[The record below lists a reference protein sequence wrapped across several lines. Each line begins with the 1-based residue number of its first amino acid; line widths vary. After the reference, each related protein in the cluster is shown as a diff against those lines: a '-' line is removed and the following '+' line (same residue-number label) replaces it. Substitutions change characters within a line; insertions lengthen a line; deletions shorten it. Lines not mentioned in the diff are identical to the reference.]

1 MFRVHT
7 PKTNLSSILYYIT
20 GHGYGHAVRSSQII
34 GSLKKASPDLKI
46 HVRTTAPDW
55 LFLNR
60 TFQSRQA
67 VDVGILQGDSLEM
80 DLAGTLRACRS
91 LHHSLPR
98 LIEHETNFV
107 REHQIGLILGDIPPL
122 CFEIAMRAS
131 VDSVA
136 IANFTW
142 SEIYGAYI
150 RKYPGF
156 KPLIAEMESFY
167 RQATLA
173 LTLPY
178 PCGMEVFPRQE
189 PIPWVARRSLLT
201 KREARKAFEL
211 PDAATVVLL
220 SFGGLGLERFPWGNL
235 KAMGEFFF
243 VTTGEN
249 KQETNNLRVL
259 PEAQRNYADLVRA
272 VDIIVTKPGYGI
284 VADIIAH
291 QVATLYTDRG
301 DFAEYRYLV
310 RALEDCATVEFI
322 PQQQLLSG
330 NLVPYLTRLLNK
342 KKNWPTVPLDG
353 ADVAAAKILR
363 LIGP

>member
-1 MFRVHT
+1 
-7 PKTNLSSILYYIT
+7 LSSILYYIT
-20 GHGYGHAVRSSQII
+20 GHGYGHAVRSSQVIS
-34 GSLKKASPDLKI
+34 SLKKTSPDLKI
-46 HVRTTAPDW
+46 HVRTTAPEW

-60 TFQSRQA
+60 AFQSRQTI
-67 VDVGILQGDSLEM
+67 DVGIAQKDSLEM
-80 DLAGTLRACRS
+80 DLDGTLRACQS
-91 LHHSLPR
+91 LHNSVPR
-98 LIEHETNFV
+98 LIEQETDFV
-107 REHQIGLILGDIPPL
+107 RKHQIRLILGDIPPL

-150 RKYPGF
+150 KNYPGF
-156 KPLIAEMESFY
+156 KPLIGEMEGFY
-167 RQATLA
+167 RNATLA

-201 KREARKAFEL
+201 KREARKEFEL
-211 PDAATVVLL
+211 PESATVVLL
-220 SFGGLGLERFPWGNL
+220 SFGGLGLERFPWDNL
-235 KAMGEFFF
+235 KTMSEFFF

-249 KQETNNLRVL
+249 KQETNNLRIL
-259 PEAQRNYADLVRA
+259 PEAQRNYADLVRG
-272 VDIIVTKPGYGI
+272 VDVIVTKPGYGI

-291 QVATLYTDRG
+291 QVPTLYTDRG

-310 RALEDCATVEFI
+310 QALEDCATVEFI

-330 NLVPYLTRLLNK
+330 NLVPYLTSLLNK
-342 KKNWPTVPLDG
+342 KKNWPAVPLNG
-353 ADVAAAKILR
+353 AEVAAAKILR
-363 LIGP
+363 LISP